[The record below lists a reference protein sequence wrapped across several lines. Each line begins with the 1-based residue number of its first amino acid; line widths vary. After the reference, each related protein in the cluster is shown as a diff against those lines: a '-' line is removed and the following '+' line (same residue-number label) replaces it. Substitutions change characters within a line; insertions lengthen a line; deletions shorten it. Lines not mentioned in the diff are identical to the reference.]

1 MALTKQQ
8 QETIDRMIMAGK
20 TFDAVAKELGGNV
33 SWVDIQQYA
42 WESGKMS
49 WQGSKNIISR
59 RLKRLADAGT
69 RDERIKIASEVKERV
84 DYLYNCAKA
93 MRYKLEK
100 IERVVK

>member
-42 WESGKMS
+42 WESGNMS
-49 WQGSKNIISR
+49 WQGSMKMIST
-59 RLKRLADAGT
+59 RLKKLRTAT
-69 RDERIKIASEVKERV
+69 KESERV
-84 DYLYNCAKA
+84 KLGNEVQARAKYLYNCAKA
-93 MRYKLEK
+93 MRDKLEK
-100 IERVVK
+100 IEKVMK